1 MRWTIFV
8 ILAAM
13 WLVGMVSSSTM
24 NGFIH
29 ALLAV
34 AAIVLVFNLLRGRRV
49 FG

>member
-1 MRWTIFV
+1 MLWTIFV
-8 ILAAM
+8 IFAAM
-13 WLVGMVSSSTM
+13 WLLAMVSSSTV

-34 AAIVLVFNLLRGRRV
+34 AVIVSLFNLLRRRGV